1 MTPADQI
8 LYLLTRQ
15 TFTANHCRR
24 AAHIAQTVSLNWS
37 QLYETAV
44 QHGVA
49 PLINTNLTKCQ
60 QLGVETAVLQQF
72 RASKVKAALLKKRH
86 RHDLEQALAYLNE
99 RGLEAMLVKGAALDL
114 LVYEHP
120 WYTLSHDYDLVIRPR
135 DPDST
140 ITTADHDAIV
150 RKLYGSRIEC
160 DPYSHHDVTMNG
172 ALPVDFDAIW
182 QQAQPIVVGAQT
194 AVVMCPEDMLIALCI
209 NSCRKRYFRLK
220 SLCDIAET
228 LHAYPSLQW
237 EKLIARARTFH
248 VSAIVYAALLA
259 VRNTLGCPLPNHVLT
274 DLAVPAWR
282 RRLIQV
288 LLRKGSV
295 SAFSSLYAGTQIKS
309 RRLSRFLL
317 LPYATFEADQIG
329 RRLKR
334 AIG

>member
-15 TFTANHCRR
+15 TFTADHGQR
-24 AAHIAQTVSLNWS
+24 AAHITQTAPLNWS

-72 RASKVKAALLKKRH
+72 QASKVKTALLKKRH

-99 RGLEAMLVKGAALDL
+99 RNLKAMLVKGAALDL
-114 LVYEHP
+114 LVYAQP

-135 DPDST
+135 HPDDT
-140 ITTADHDAIV
+140 ITAADHDAIV
-150 RKLYGSRIEC
+150 RELYGARIEC
-160 DPYSHHDVTMNG
+160 DLDSHHDITMNG

-182 QQAQPIVVGAQT
+182 QQAQPIAVGEQT

-259 VRNTLGCPLPNHVLT
+259 TRSTLGCPLPNHVLA

-282 RRLIQV
+282 RKLIRF

-295 SAFSSLYAGTQIKS
+295 TAFASLYDGTQIKS

-317 LPYATFEADQIG
+317 LPYATFELKQIAH
-329 RRLKR
+329 RLKR